1 MWLQEGEFHVRLGG
15 NTYINCHT
23 LIAFNDESLFTLSRQ
38 EDGTLGIDF
47 QVFDSSGNKV
57 ASIKKNN
64 VYLGDKEAY
73 ETGGGPD
80 DTYLRV
86 KATGRILAHV
96 KKRQE
101 SAPAE
106 LDVSL
111 STYLPDG
118 RPLELDQF
126 GTNLG
131 GVHMTGSTISNCS
144 VGIAIGGAPKTPMK
158 EPKTSK
164 RGFGRTVRR

>member
-15 NTYINCHT
+15 NTYINCPT
-23 LIAFNDESLFTLSRQ
+23 LIAFNGESLFTLSQQ

-64 VYLGDKEAY
+64 VYFGDKEAY

-86 KATGRILAHV
+86 KSTGKILAHIM
-96 KKRQE
+96 KRRE

-118 RPLELDQF
+118 RPLELDQH

-131 GVHMTGSTISNCS
+131 GLHMTDNTISNCS
-144 VGIAIGGAPKTPMK
+144 IGIAIGGAPETSVK
-158 EPKTSK
+158 ESKRSK
-164 RGFGRTVRR
+164 RGFGRIVRR